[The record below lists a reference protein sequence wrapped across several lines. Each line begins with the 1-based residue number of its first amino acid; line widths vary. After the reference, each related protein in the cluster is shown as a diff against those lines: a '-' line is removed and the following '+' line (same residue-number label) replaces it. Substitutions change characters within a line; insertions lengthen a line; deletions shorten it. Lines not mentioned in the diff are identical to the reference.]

1 MPKYNYLA
9 RKESHNF
16 KGDLLVLVT
25 EFGGATVKNR
35 YVFDT

>member
-1 MPKYNYLA
+1 MPTYKYLA
-9 RKESHNF
+9 RKESPNF

-25 EFGGATVKNR
+25 EFGVAPVKNR